1 MQSTGSISRG
11 RTAEKHNT
19 RECYPD
25 RERTPTNIDR
35 ERSAQNQTL
44 VNRLLADVYAERFGA
59 AAEAYSAAQVAKGH
73 PERQIPDYLAKVQAD
88 KKLQPMYEFVV
99 QLGNVDDRPPA
110 DVAAAVYRD
119 WLGEF
124 QRRWG
129 GQFAVKQA
137 IIHMD
142 EATPHMHLEVV
153 PVAQSKRGLSVQ
165 NSMNKAV
172 KQAGFV
178 DYKQMLE
185 GWDECLTE
193 AMVAHGI
200 ERVAGDRERQMGG
213 VDIDTYRR
221 SMEVKEQT
229 AQEQQRLECLRQEV
243 KELESAPQTLAESAR
258 ALAAGRGDGSR
269 EDTLGSDL
277 EGLRSQISD
286 LSSQIEDVDR
296 QADEVERGLPEL
308 RARRASLGERFDMAW
323 AAVVKALEGLREVPN
338 IVSVRAQELARKM
351 GKPLFNPNSID
362 YQMRQATRAA
372 EAWNRNHHEVPVRSR
387 DQAR

>member
-11 RTAEKHNT
+11 KTAEKHNT

-25 RERTPTNIDR
+25 RKRTPTNIDR

-44 VNRLLADVYAERFGA
+44 VNRSLADVYAERFGA

-172 KQAGFV
+172 KQAGFG

-193 AMVAHGI
+193 AMAAHDI

-243 KELESAPQTLAESAR
+243 KELESTPQTLAESAR
-258 ALAAGRGDGSR
+258 ALAAGRGAGSR
-269 EDTLGSDL
+269 EEELASDI
-277 EGLRSQISD
+277 EQLRSRIGELERANQGARERMAELD
-286 LSSQIEDVDR
+286 
-296 QADEVERGLPEL
+296 RGLPAL
-308 RARRASLGERFDMAW
+308 RARYQQLERRFG
-323 AAVVKALEGLREVPN
+323 AVEKRVRLVVERLREVPN
-338 IVSVRAQELARKM
+338 TLSEWALDIANRL
-351 GKPLFNPNSID
+351 GKHTYDPNSLD
-362 YQMRQATRAA
+362 HLMRQARDASRALEHGR
-372 EAWNRNHHEVPVRSR
+372 EAPRRSHGR
-387 DQAR
+387 DSR